1 MRYALI
7 AVLLCGLL
15 LGSCASKPFDYF
27 GQDRSFTPSPY
38 QEKVAQFGGFEGDCA
53 SDANFPYY
61 FQCQS
66 ERAGDADSGDGD
78 GGDGGDGDG
87 D

>member
-15 LGSCASKPFDYF
+15 LGSCASKQFGYFDQP
-27 GQDRSFTPSPY
+27 GFTPSPY
-38 QEKVAQFGGFEGDCA
+38 QERVAQFGGFEGDCA

-61 FQCQS
+61 FECQS
-66 ERAGDADSGDGD
+66 ERAGDADAGEGDGE
-78 GGDGGDGDG
+78 
-87 D
+87 